1 MITKCYADLWEW
13 KLFCSTTLNKEG
25 MQTIERV
32 MDLSYGSVM
41 MFCHFH
47 SLLGHVEARG
57 NVHCRHNSAKHNNIV
72 KEILQTHKLLYYIIF
87 KIYMY
92 FNLYYDL
99 SYFNVNKLQ
108 ALCMI
113 CII

>member
-1 MITKCYADLWEW
+1 MAPLRLARKKMITKCYADLWEW

-57 NVHCRHNSAKHNNIV
+57 NVHCRHNSTKHNNIV
-72 KEILQTHKLLYYIIF
+72 KKFNKLLKYYITSFSRYTCIL
-87 KIYMY
+87 IYI
-92 FNLYYDL
+92 
-99 SYFNVNKLQ
+99 
-108 ALCMI
+108 MI
-113 CII
+113 YLTST